1 MPRAEVWKKGTRS
14 YERVKQGVKRE
25 VTVPLYVSPYAHNR
39 NCITFHVSICKQRPQ
54 TLATKGVTGIIT
66 CEALSMRYSEHTSP
80 VLQGLELQVNRGE
93 FVAILGR
100 SGSGKSTLLK
110 LIGAMEQATSGN
122 LIVAGHNLGEL
133 DETARTLFRRR
144 KIGFVFQN
152 YNLLSSLTVR
162 DNLRLPLALNRVPD
176 DSRVQQQLETLNLGH
191 LGDRY
196 PGSLSGGEQQR
207 VALARALIHR
217 PPVVLAD
224 EPTGNLD
231 RSTSE
236 EVLTLLQS
244 LIRAHGTTVVMAT
257 HSQEAA
263 RIADSIYALDE
274 GCLVAQH
281 Q

>member
-1 MPRAEVWKKGTRS
+1 
-14 YERVKQGVKRE
+14 
-25 VTVPLYVSPYAHNR
+25 
-39 NCITFHVSICKQRPQ
+39 
-54 TLATKGVTGIIT
+54 
-66 CEALSMRYSEHTSP
+66 MRYSEHTSP

-191 LGDRY
+191 LRDRY